1 MSKEVNLRKL
11 LRERQAIISQIWN
24 LKTYQ
29 GQQLVQDVKE
39 TFILL
44 IEEILEIPIILE
56 KFLVHNLVH

>member
-1 MSKEVNLRKL
+1 MFKEVNLRKL

-29 GQQLVQDVKE
+29 GLQLDQDVKE

-56 KFLVHNLVH
+56 KFSGLNLVH